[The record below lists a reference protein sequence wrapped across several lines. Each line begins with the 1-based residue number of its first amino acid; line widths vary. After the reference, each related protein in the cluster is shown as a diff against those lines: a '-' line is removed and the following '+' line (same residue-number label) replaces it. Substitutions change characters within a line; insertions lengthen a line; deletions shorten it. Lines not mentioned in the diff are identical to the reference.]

1 MQKQYEEDVDFAHG
15 IHKIVELA
23 FIHPDNVIN
32 AFTDLSIHL
41 DDTFQTMLDYFEDNY
56 IGRFRANGLRTRP
69 LLAIEYWNVY
79 ERTKNQQMR
88 TNNSAEVWNRRISK
102 YINVK

>member
-15 IHKIVELA
+15 IHKIVALA

-88 TNNSAEVWNRRISK
+88 TNNSAEAWNRRISK